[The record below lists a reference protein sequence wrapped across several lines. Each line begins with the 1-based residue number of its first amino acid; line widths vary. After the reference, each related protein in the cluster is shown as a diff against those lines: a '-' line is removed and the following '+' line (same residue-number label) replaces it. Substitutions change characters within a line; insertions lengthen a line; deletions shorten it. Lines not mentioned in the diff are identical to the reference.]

1 MTTAPSPS
9 GWGRHREDEL
19 VGVASILLYVASHA
33 PGESP
38 TGEVRGRH
46 LPLHAFTSESAF
58 LEWGEGIWRPDHVV
72 YGRQVP
78 AVRFDTIHGSVAVA
92 DVWDDTG
99 FAFLHRR
106 PGSRALKVNTPL
118 SHVAGWISH
127 ASRTVVGDDFPSF
140 VVHPVGWAK
149 TEPLPPRARL
159 KAYASYLMG
168 DGPVRGE
175 GISSGGGLTWVNDG
189 NDSDRSGVRGVVKA
203 FRNVNPEQVR
213 EEARAAWDRASASAA
228 DMGGV
233 DVPGGIA
240 AIERFLD
247 DL

>member
-1 MTTAPSPS
+1 MTTSPSPAV
-9 GWGRHREDEL
+9 WGRHLEDEL

-38 TGEVRGRH
+38 TGEVRGRNV
-46 LPLHAFTSESAF
+46 PLHTFASESEF
-58 LEWGEGIWRPDHVV
+58 LEWGEAMWRPDHVV

-92 DVWDDTG
+92 DVWDDTRWE
-99 FAFLHRR
+99 FLHRR

-127 ASRTVVGDDFPSF
+127 ASRTVVDDEFPSF
-140 VVHPVGWAK
+140 VVHPVGWGE
-149 TEPLPPRARL
+149 TEPMPPRAHF

-168 DGPVRGE
+168 DGLVRGG
-175 GISSGGGLTWVNDG
+175 GISAGGGLTWVNDG
-189 NDSDRSGVRGVVKA
+189 NDSDRSGVRGVIKA

-213 EEARAAWDRASASAA
+213 EQARAAWDQANASAT

-233 DVPGGIA
+233 DVHGGIA

-247 DL
+247 DM